1 MKKLVLLIGIL
12 WAVTACNQGKETQDA
27 VTESSGLINNV
38 SVIINNDLWNSV
50 VGDSIRYKLAA
61 EVEGLPMSEPLFS
74 LNQYPE
80 NIFKG
85 FMKNSRNIVIV
96 QRGHNK
102 GFSVTKNQFA
112 TPQNVFYLLASTN
125 EGIIELLEK
134 NADSIINTIKR
145 TEILEKQKRIKK
157 SLLSEGKLIQTFG
170 LSMKIPSAYQYAME
184 KDKFFWIKKEIP
196 SGNSSLLIY
205 EVPIPKIEK
214 DTALTCNITTLRDS
228 IGKLYVHGPLQ
239 NTYMVTEDAY
249 APYFYKTHLDHKPT
263 YLTKGVWELK
273 NDFMAGP
280 FVNYAIKDEKNNRF
294 IIVEGFVYAP
304 SKEKRDLVQELEAII
319 SSATFKQ
326 KKIK

>member
-1 MKKLVLLIGIL
+1 MNKFLLLIGVFFII
-12 WAVTACNQGKETQDA
+12 ACQKETKSSDA

-38 SVIINNDLWNSV
+38 SIIIDNGLWNSE
-50 VGDSIRYKLAA
+50 VGDTIRYKLAA

-96 QRGHNK
+96 KRGENK
-102 GFSVTKNQFA
+102 GFSATVNQFA
-112 TPQNVFYLLASTN
+112 NPQNVFYLLASTN
-125 EGIIELLEK
+125 EGIIALLEK

-157 SLLSEGKLIQTFG
+157 SLLSEGKLINTFG
-170 LSMKIPSAYQYAME
+170 LSLKIPSAYQYAME

-196 SGNSSLLIY
+196 SGNSSLLVY
-205 EVPIPKIEK
+205 EVPIHKIEK

-249 APYFYKTHLDHKPT
+249 APYFYKTQLDSKPT

-294 IIVEGFVYAP
+294 IIIEGFVYAP